1 MAGHLELPPL
11 PTGAE
16 LSGQEVQPAEY
27 AEVLCSPESSS
38 LPGAGDMPC
47 LGGNLEQPVADRV
60 ITNIPSMFSEQ
71 LFIENESYDESYR
84 SGSNCSGASRLQEFQ
99 WPRPEPRIYH
109 TEAGAISG
117 SLLKRVRGR
126 LRPSEH
132 KRKSMLSESDSKIN

>member
-1 MAGHLELPPL
+1 MAGHLELPSL

-16 LSGQEVQPAEY
+16 SLDQEVQPAEY

-38 LPGAGDMPC
+38 LPGAGDMPGV
-47 LGGNLEQPVADRV
+47 GGNLEQPEADRV
-60 ITNIPSMFSEQ
+60 VTNIPSMVSEQ
-71 LFIENESYDESYR
+71 LFIVNENYDET
-84 SGSNCSGASRLQEFQ
+84 GSKGSGASRLQEFR
-99 WPRPEPRIYH
+99 WPRPEPHIYH

-132 KRKSMLSESDSKIN
+132 KRRSMSQNDSRVN

>member
-1 MAGHLELPPL
+1 MAGYLALPSL

-16 LSGQEVQPAEY
+16 SLDQEVQPAEY

-38 LPGAGDMPC
+38 LPGAGDMPGV
-47 LGGNLEQPVADRV
+47 GGNLEQPEADRV
-60 ITNIPSMFSEQ
+60 VTNIPSMVSEQ
-71 LFIENESYDESYR
+71 LFIVNENYDET
-84 SGSNCSGASRLQEFQ
+84 GSNGSGASRLQEFQ

-132 KRKSMLSESDSKIN
+132 KRKSMLSENDSRVN

>member
-16 LSGQEVQPAEY
+16 PLNQEDQPAEY

-38 LPGAGDMPC
+38 LPGAGSMPDS
-47 LGGNLEQPVADRV
+47 GGNLEQPEADRV
-60 ITNIPSMFSEQ
+60 VTNIPSIVSEQ
-71 LFIENESYDESYR
+71 LFIENENYNE
-84 SGSNCSGASRLQEFQ
+84 SGSNGSGASRIQEVQ
-99 WPRPEPRIYH
+99 WPRPEPLIYH

-132 KRKSMLSESDSKIN
+132 KRKSMLSENDSRVN